1 MKSSQIVK
9 NSNLF
14 VFVQVYRKDFKMA
27 KAERKS
33 MIKVRGGFSEDMGF
47 NPCNTQPQTSEFDN
61 RTRTF
66 ISNRLYDFLQITFE
80 HETEMRNLRYG
91 SSNQNLSTVFCKD
104 LIQNVFTDNNHLPVG
119 HQYNWENLY
128 SRIEKVIMEAPYNE
142 VLDLLWYICYW
153 LSIATHKCFNI
164 FQKWFNDLF
173 EKEYVGYRFVAGKI
187 VPITDKIEMQEIE
200 VACQTPFEGARIQLQ
215 KALGFL
221 SNREHPDYK
230 NCVKESISAVES
242 VCETIVGSD
251 NGATLGKAVK
261 HLEEHGLKIHSSLR
275 EGISKLYGYA
285 CDQGGVR
292 HGEGEVESTVTF
304 EEAKLMMVTCSAI
317 VNYLVSEYGKYGAE
331 NA

>member
-1 MKSSQIVK
+1 MDK
-9 NSNLF
+9 N
-14 VFVQVYRKDFKMA
+14 
-27 KAERKS
+27 ERKS
-33 MIKVRGGFSEDMGF
+33 MIKVRGGFSNRNEIIHFRDVIQTTEFDDISRVSLCNCMYDF
-47 NPCNTQPQTSEFDN
+47 MYYTFEIRYNPSCCLHPEQTS
-61 RTRTF
+61 
-66 ISNRLYDFLQITFE
+66 SFE
-80 HETEMRNLRYG
+80 TD
-91 SSNQNLSTVFCKD
+91 FCKNM
-104 LIQNVFTDNNHLPVG
+104 IRNVFHEYDEHG
-119 HQYNWENLY
+119 Y
-128 SRIEKVIMEAPYNE
+128 SDAYSWNSIYFSIKDVIASAPYNE
-142 VLDLLWYICYW
+142 VLDIIEYICN
-153 LSIATHKCFNI
+153 LLEPCSGTATVYQKFN
-164 FQKWFNDLF
+164 NLF
-173 EKEYVGYRFVAGKI
+173 EQECIGYRFVSKQI
-187 VPITDKIEMQEIE
+187 VPITDESEAQEIGQD
-200 VACQTPFEGARIQLQ
+200 CQTPFDGARAQLQ

-221 SNREHPDYK
+221 SDREHPDYK

-317 VNYLVSEYGKYGAE
+317 VNYLVAEYGKHGTE

>member
-1 MKSSQIVK
+1 MSE
-9 NSNLF
+9 N
-14 VFVQVYRKDFKMA
+14 
-27 KAERKS
+27 ERKS

-47 NPCNTQPQTSEFDN
+47 NPCNTKMQIDDLDDK
-61 RTRTF
+61 TRTLIGNQLFSICSTIFDSAQNGRYNFLYILKPPYNDSRRNF
-66 ISNRLYDFLQITFE
+66 IGSDFCRSLLSN
-80 HETEMRNLRYG
+80 
-91 SSNQNLSTVFCKD
+91 VFGRSVRRDPD
-104 LIQNVFTDNNHLPVG
+104 LIYPWKNDFTEIS
-119 HQYNWENLY
+119 Q
-128 SRIEKVIMEAPYNE
+128 VILEAPYNE
-142 VLDLLWYICYW
+142 VFDILWFTCNWISRYTTSDFSKEMYTA
-153 LSIATHKCFNI
+153 LNS
-164 FQKWFNDLF
+164 LF
-173 EKEYVGYRFVAGKI
+173 EEEYVGYRFIAGKI
-187 VPITDKIEMQEIE
+187 VPITDKTEMQEIE
-200 VACQTPFEGARIQLQ
+200 KACQTPFEGARTQLQ

-221 SNREHPDYK
+221 SDREHPDYK

-317 VNYLVSEYGKYGAE
+317 VNYLVAEYGKHGTE